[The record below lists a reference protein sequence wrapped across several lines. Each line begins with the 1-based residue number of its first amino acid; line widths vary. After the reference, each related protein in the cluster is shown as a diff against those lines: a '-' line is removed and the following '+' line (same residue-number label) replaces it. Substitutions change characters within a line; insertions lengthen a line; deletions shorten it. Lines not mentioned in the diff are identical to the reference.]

1 MSSANPFLIRAT
13 PTGLANVAKQS
24 SNGPSAVRVSSPSRR
39 SSRDRKQ
46 TTILVDGYAIKKLN
60 NYDLE
65 DGEPA
70 LTSAMLQPA
79 KVTGKRSA
87 YSFFSMEVSH
97 PLCS

>member
-1 MSSANPFLIRAT
+1 M
-13 PTGLANVAKQS
+13 
-24 SNGPSAVRVSSPSRR
+24 
-39 SSRDRKQ
+39 
-46 TTILVDGYAIKKLN
+46 VDGYAIKKLN

-87 YSFFSMEVSH
+87 YSFFSMEVSPS
-97 PLCS
+97 PLLM